1 MPTQED
7 VEEFNAAEKIEYLSA
22 IGDQFKVGMMLTAQ
36 SSVREHATWLS
47 LDMDALGNLTKE
59 ETDLRLRDITKVCAS
74 LEGILCA
81 CMCVCFFVCVFLFV
95 SIYTG
100 IDYSFIHV

>member
-1 MPTQED
+1 MPTQEE

-22 IGDQFKVGMMLTAQ
+22 IGNQFKVGMLLTAQ

-59 ETDLRLRDITKVCAS
+59 ETDLRLRDITKVCARV
-74 LEGILCA
+74 GGD
-81 CMCVCFFVCVFLFV
+81 V
-95 SIYTG
+95 
-100 IDYSFIHV
+100 